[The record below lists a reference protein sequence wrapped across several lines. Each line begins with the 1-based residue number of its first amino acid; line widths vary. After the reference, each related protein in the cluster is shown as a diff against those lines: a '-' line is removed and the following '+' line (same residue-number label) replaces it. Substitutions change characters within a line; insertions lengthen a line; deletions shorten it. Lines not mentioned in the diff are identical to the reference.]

1 MSYDVTTE
9 TTGPDFHEDGSFC
22 QHAGD
27 LREQLRRSV
36 IRELRLREKQ
46 AESWRRITD
55 LECDLADAR
64 QLLQEQNDK
73 INDLRKGWVK

>member
-1 MSYDVTTE
+1 MTVEELTEVNADDVLCE
-9 TTGPDFHEDGSFC
+9 T
-22 QHAGD
+22 AAD

-64 QLLQEQNDK
+64 QLIQEQNAT
-73 INDLRKGWVK
+73 INDLRKGWTS

>member
-1 MSYDVTTE
+1 MTAEELAEVNADDVLCE
-9 TTGPDFHEDGSFC
+9 T
-22 QHAGD
+22 AAD

-64 QLLQEQNDK
+64 QLIQEQNDK
-73 INDLRKGWVK
+73 INDLRKGWTS